1 LGRVAIDSLALGC
14 LIADSTSDKYGR
26 KPALMLAAFL
36 FLISSLQWY
45 SLQPGISLFI
55 AARFVAGIGVG
66 MASMFF
72 TIIHSRSCTSQHK
85 RPYGGHQS
93 INH

>member
-1 LGRVAIDSLALGC
+1 MSIGKGCIASLALGC
-14 LIADSTSDKYGR
+14 LIAGSTSDKYGR
-26 KPALMLAAFL
+26 KPALMLAAF
-36 FLISSLQWY
+36 FLISSLQWH

-85 RPYGGHQS
+85 RPYGGH
-93 INH
+93 